1 MGPKIYLFLFEIV
14 LHFKTSIGEFM
25 KKLVI
30 LVCLAVL
37 CYPSLVTADEAK
49 VGFVKNV
56 SGQAFIGRQ
65 NILIPAK
72 VKEKLL
78 VNDTLITKTN
88 GSMGVIFQD
97 NSVLSLGPNSR
108 FILTQFSFE
117 PSVEKLSFVAKIRK
131 GTLIYLTGLIGKLN
145 HKGVRFETPNAVCG
159 IRGTHFAIK
168 VDARDDDT
176 DIEPATSDQKS
187 PLLSIVDKNR
197 GKQAGD

>member
-1 MGPKIYLFLFEIV
+1 
-14 LHFKTSIGEFM
+14 M

-30 LVCLAVL
+30 LVCLAVF

-168 VDARDDDT
+168 VDAQDDDT

-187 PLLSIVDKNR
+187 PLLSKVDKNR